1 MNGESASV
9 KPFAESCEEN
19 KAPILAV
26 LSRLFA
32 HTRCVLEVG
41 SGTGQH
47 AVHFAAA
54 MPQLVW
60 QTSDV
65 AENLPGIRAWLHEA
79 ALANLPDPLILDVQ
93 ADWPAG
99 PYDGVFSANT
109 AHIMGWPEVEV
120 FFAGVARVLAAG
132 GCFALYG
139 PFNYSGAYTSESNRN
154 FDGWLKRRD
163 PRSGIRNFDALNAL
177 AMRNGLRFDED
188 VEMPVN
194 NRILVWRKPAAG

>member
-1 MNGESASV
+1 M

-26 LSRLFA
+26 LMRLFA
-32 HTRCVLEVG
+32 PAGRVLEIG

-54 MPQLVW
+54 MPHLSW

-65 AENLPGIRAWLHEA
+65 AENLPGVRAWLDES
-79 ALANLPDPLILDVQ
+79 ALSNLPEPLSLDVRD
-93 ADWPAG
+93 DWPDG

-109 AHIMGWPEVEV
+109 AHIMGWPEVEAL
-120 FFAGVARVLAAG
+120 FAGVGRVLDDG

-139 PFNYSGAYTSESNRN
+139 PFNYGGAYTSESNRS

-163 PRSGIRNFDALNAL
+163 PRSGIRDFDALNAL
-177 AMRNGLRFDED
+177 AADNGLRFEED

-194 NRILVWRKPAAG
+194 NRILVWRKTVTG